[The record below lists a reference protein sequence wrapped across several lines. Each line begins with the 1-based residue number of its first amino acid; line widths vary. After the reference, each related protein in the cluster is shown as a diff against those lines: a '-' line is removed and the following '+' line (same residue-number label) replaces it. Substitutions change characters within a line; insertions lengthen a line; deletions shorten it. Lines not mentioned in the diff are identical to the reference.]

1 VADQDGCQ
9 IVFMLELEPEHW
21 RRHDR
26 AFWAQ
31 TLATAVESTAPDTMR
46 VENYE
51 LQDTKLLVRAK
62 AKYAP
67 KAMWKLLSE
76 DEKFLRL
83 RARLIDLGAH
93 PKFEIR
99 DDG

>member
-1 VADQDGCQ
+1 MADRDGCR
-9 IVFMLELEPEHW
+9 ILFLLDLEPEHW

-26 AFWAQ
+26 AFWAR
-31 TLATAVESTAPDTMR
+31 TLASAVEETAPETLR
-46 VENYE
+46 VETYE
-51 LQDTKLLVRAK
+51 LQDMKLLVRAK

-67 KAMWKLLSE
+67 KTMWKLLSE

-93 PKFEIR
+93 PEFEIG
-99 DDG
+99 D